1 MKMDNEA
8 LSELIQRFAISAL
21 SRERKAEALNEEIL
35 VGKYSGEFYIKT
47 KDGIVLSADIMN
59 RANASANEAVRIAEL
74 VGMSGELYHVDF
86 EKIVLPGFMDY
97 DTNMIQ
103 QEPIDLPNDAKDL
116 LLHLDLDEYEI
127 VGDSPR
133 LIHTNGNVKVTFEV
147 IENGIK
153 RLVDVEKKLSNINFF
168 NIHLN
173 EIMDNPSEIK
183 LINITIDRDENFS
196 VNHILLFH
204 NLYVTINK

>member
-153 RLVDVEKKLSNINFF
+153 RIVDVEKKLSNINFF

-183 LINITIDRDENFS
+183 LINITIYRDKNFND
-196 VNHILLFH
+196 NHILLFH

>member
-1 MKMDNEA
+1 MNNEA

-21 SRERKAEALNEEIL
+21 SRERKSEALNEEIL

-59 RANASANEAVRIAEL
+59 RANASANEAGRIAEL
-74 VGMSGELYHVDF
+74 VGMTGELYRVDF

-97 DTNMIQ
+97 GTNMIQ
-103 QEPIDLPNDAKDL
+103 QEPIEIPNDTKEI

-127 VGDSPR
+127 VGDNPQ
-133 LIHTNGNVKVTFEV
+133 LIHTNGDVRIAFEV

-153 RLVDVEKKLSNINFF
+153 RIVYVDKKMSNVNFSNIQ
-168 NIHLN
+168 LN
-173 EIMDNPSEIK
+173 ELVNNPSEIK
-183 LINITIDRDENFS
+183 LTNITINRDGNFDS
-196 VNHILLFH
+196 NHILLLH
-204 NLYVTINK
+204 NVYLTINK

>member
-127 VGDSPR
+127 AGDNPR